1 MYPETFSL
9 GLTGWPLTYS
19 LSPVIHNA
27 ALNALHLPGEYCLH
41 PVPLLPDG
49 RAALLDLLERLRSGE
64 LAGLN
69 VTIPHKQA
77 VLDYLD
83 DLTPLAKAVGAVN
96 TLFRR
101 GLRLVGDNTDV
112 AGFLADLKRVAPALP
127 LNRRQVSLRPAH
139 ALILGAGGAARA
151 AAFGLAGLGW
161 RVTIAARRIEQAVML
176 ADDLRC
182 SIMHGQADAVSLAM
196 EQPEL
201 RSFLFDPSYC
211 SENSRS
217 RCSVPR
223 CSVPAT
229 TTVFCT
235 TVFCTS
241 DEVARLQLIVNATPA
256 GMASNQQ
263 ENSWPGSLPLPE
275 GVFVYDMVYV
285 PSETDLVRRARAAGN
300 PASNGAGMLVEQA
313 AAAFEI
319 WTGRAAPRGVMRQAI
334 KAHNERIRDG

>member
-41 PVPLLPDG
+41 PVPPLPNG

-77 VLDYLD
+77 ILDYLD

-127 LNRRQVSLRPAH
+127 LSKRQVALRPAH

-151 AAFGLAGLGW
+151 AVYGLAGLGW
-161 RVTIAARRIEQAVML
+161 RITIAARRIEQAVML

-182 SIMHGQADAVSLAM
+182 SIKHVQADAVSLAM
-196 EQPEL
+196 EQPGL
-201 RSFLFDPSYC
+201 SPFLFDPNYC
-211 SENSRS
+211 S
-217 RCSVPR
+217 RCSVP
-223 CSVPAT
+223 T
-229 TTVFCT
+229 MTVFCT
-235 TVFCTS
+235 
-241 DEVARLQLIVNATPA
+241 DDARLELIVNATPA
-256 GMASNQQ
+256 GMTSHQQ
-263 ENSWPGSLPLPE
+263 ESAWPDSLLLPR

-285 PSETDLVRRARAAGN
+285 PSETDLVRRARAGGN

-319 WTGRAAPRGVMRQAI
+319 WTGRAAPRGVMRQAM
-334 KAHNERIRDG
+334 KTYTERIREG

>member
-27 ALNALHLPGEYCLH
+27 ALHALHLPGEYCLH
-41 PVPLLPDG
+41 PVPPLPNG
-49 RAALLDLLERLRSGE
+49 RAALLDLLECLRSGK
-64 LAGLN
+64 LTGLN

-83 DLTPLAKAVGAVN
+83 DLTPLAKAVGAAN

-127 LNRRQVSLRPAH
+127 LSKRQVAIRPAH

-151 AAFGLAGLGW
+151 AAYGLAGLGW
-161 RVTIAARRIEQAVML
+161 RVTIAARRIEQAVTL

-182 SIMHGQADAVSLAM
+182 SIKHVQADVVSLAVD
-196 EQPEL
+196 QPGL
-201 RSFLFDPSYC
+201 RAFLVDPDSC
-211 SENSRS
+211 L
-217 RCSVPR
+217 RCFS
-223 CSVPAT
+223 T
-229 TTVFCT
+229 G
-235 TVFCTS
+235 
-241 DEVARLQLIVNATPA
+241 DDGLQLIVNATPA
-256 GMASNQQ
+256 GMASHPQ
-263 ENSWPGSLPLPE
+263 EAVFSKLLFGTGSAWPDDLQLPT

-285 PSETDLVRRARAAGN
+285 PSETDLVRRARAGGN
-300 PASNGAGMLVEQA
+300 PASNAAGMLVEQA

-319 WTGRAAPRGVMRQAI
+319 WTGRAAPRGVMRQAMQT
-334 KAHNERIRDG
+334 HTDRLHDG